1 MERKT
6 DKEEKYRKD
15 GEKVQKYIETDR
27 EEVCVVHYPLN
38 GIVGKSI
45 V

>member
-1 MERKT
+1 MERNT
-6 DKEEKYRKD
+6 DKEEKNRT
-15 GEKVQKYIETDR
+15 EREIQKYIETDR